1 MEVQRVTKLGV
12 WTAHIVDVYSTW
24 IALTNQP
31 IDRRKKCGDQ
41 REYDIYYSYIYY
53 MSIQKSILQLLFA
66 ALYTTI
72 SNLQYPTISYNIQQ
86 PKYL

>member
-31 IDRRKKCGDQ
+31 IAEKSVGTSGSM
-41 REYDIYYSYIYY
+41 IYTTPIYY
-53 MSIQKSILQLLFA
+53 MSIQKSIWQLLFA